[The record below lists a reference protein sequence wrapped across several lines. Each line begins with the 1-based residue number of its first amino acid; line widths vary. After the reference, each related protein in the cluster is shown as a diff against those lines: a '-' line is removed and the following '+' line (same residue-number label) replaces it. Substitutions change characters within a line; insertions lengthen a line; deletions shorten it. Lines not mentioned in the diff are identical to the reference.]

1 LPNFSRWIN
10 HTLFTVFVVVAL
22 STTAVAKDLS
32 DTKKID
38 QVSEYFMEQL
48 LTGEIESGYSLMS
61 AYLGVDINSFVEKGK
76 KADNDIRQLQKSIGK
91 PLSYALLKQENVG
104 EHFYKLT
111 YLLKYQAAALV
122 WEINYYQP
130 DSGWKLVDISFNGDI
145 NALFK

>member
-1 LPNFSRWIN
+1 MTNLPRWIIY
-10 HTLFTVFVVVAL
+10 TFFTVIFVAAL
-22 STTAVAKDLS
+22 STSASAKELS
-32 DTKKID
+32 DTKKIA
-38 QVSEYFMEQL
+38 QVSEYFMGQL
-48 LTGEIESGYSLMS
+48 LSGEIESGYSLMS
-61 AYLGVDINSFVEKGK
+61 AYLGVDINGFIEKGK
-76 KADNDIRQLQKSIGK
+76 KADNDIRQLQNSIGK

-145 NALFK
+145 NALFN